1 MVHTEYLEILLGK
14 KETSKEVL
22 KTRDL
27 FADFLRFVES
37 EKLPDYEDEQLIEGC
52 RQEIKDII
60 EVAKKNKVKI
70 GKKWLNEDYINNLA
84 MSLAQE
90 RIKEKLWSTYNFA
103 TALCECEINKNPHFS
118 KLEGSER
125 EEIVRVLRNMI
136 FWLLE
141 RVRYMYSPTYRREVE
156 NLLQKYRME

>member
-84 MSLAQE
+84 MS
-90 RIKEKLWSTYNFA
+90 
-103 TALCECEINKNPHFS
+103 
-118 KLEGSER
+118 
-125 EEIVRVLRNMI
+125 
-136 FWLLE
+136 
-141 RVRYMYSPTYRREVE
+141 
-156 NLLQKYRME
+156 